1 MRFLH
6 IVHRRDSPPTF
17 SAFGL
22 NLTCGNYC
30 LEHATFCSFLST
42 SNCHLECAR
51 SWECSLVL
59 FASRARQDQP
69 SLVFLKAT
77 SPPLHLD
84 GERGGGGGGKQ
95 TATRRLGGNFWRPTS
110 PSPPTSFF
118 RRLLL
123 ASVWLSSR
131 AKGETCYSNLRVLKT
146 LAFVYRVWLEFTRI
160 FLGSILEQRLFASP
174 VILDQRLFASSPRWL
189 PGSC

>member
-110 PSPPTSFF
+110 PYPPPPPHRFSVDCFSPQSDFLVEP
-118 RRLLL
+118 
-123 ASVWLSSR
+123 R
-131 AKGETCYSNLRVLKT
+131 AR
-146 LAFVYRVWLEFTRI
+146 
-160 FLGSILEQRLFASP
+160 P
-174 VILDQRLFASSPRWL
+174 VILI
-189 PGSC
+189 

>member
-1 MRFLH
+1 MLLGF
-6 IVHRRDSPPTF
+6 RRSSRLVASNDCLLSSALFTYRSQTRQSPTF

-22 NLTCGNYC
+22 NLTCGNYY

-69 SLVFLKAT
+69 SLGEQEVFLKAT

-84 GERGGGGGGKQ
+84 GERGGGKR

-110 PSPPTSFF
+110 PSPHIVFPSIAS
-118 RRLLL
+118 RLSL
-123 ASVWLSSR
+123 
-131 AKGETCYSNLRVLKT
+131 T
-146 LAFVYRVWLEFTRI
+146 F
-160 FLGSILEQRLFASP
+160 
-174 VILDQRLFASSPRWL
+174 
-189 PGSC
+189 